1 LQGLFDADV
10 VLSPTIQDF
19 IKGTMFEAYPVSL
32 RIDSV
37 DFVTI
42 LYSLGILCYMILYHA
57 TVNSIKTDRN
67 QVSMEEPITN
77 QQINSDYI
85 FNDLFFWLLV
95 LLVIF
100 VILEISCPISMVY
113 VSFFFALSFA
123 MLLYTTCSL
132 ANTELLVLRNISMF
146 LWVLQA
152 IGVVILTNA
161 SVLDGFCILFV
172 NVFFAIFYYI
182 SVIEPNMTIVKF
194 LNMRIWCTLLV
205 NFCFVLIY
213 INNIICIDTTK

>member
-1 LQGLFDADV
+1 
-10 VLSPTIQDF
+10 
-19 IKGTMFEAYPVSL
+19 MFEAYPVSL